1 MASIAKIKK
10 SLIKQLKN
18 KNADLDCF
26 TSLINDYAWFCKE
39 ERVMQKDIK
48 ENGHSIS
55 TNSASGFP
63 IIKENPAIK
72 NAIMYNKQKLSILKE
87 LDLRTDNVIDD
98 ADDDL

>member
-1 MASIAKIKK
+1 M
-10 SLIKQLKN
+10 KN

-26 TSLINDYAWFCKE
+26 TSLVNDYVWFCKE

-48 ENGHSIS
+48 ERGHFFK
-55 TNSASGFP
+55 TTSASGFP
-63 IIKENPAIK
+63 IEKENPSVK

-98 ADDDL
+98 ADDEL